1 MRLDI
6 KKLGGAIVAMNDG
19 KTVTQTTAI
28 MRDVV
33 QLLHEEQA
41 LGRWRE
47 LERAI
52 NHAWAKMYGAANVT
66 VVSSHALSKKVRD
79 TIVEHAHGADVTELI
94 DDRLIGG
101 AVVRIDNTRIDGS
114 LTGAL
119 MRLKAAMYTEV

>member
-6 KKLGGAIVAMNDG
+6 KKLGTAIVAMTDG

-28 MRDVV
+28 IKEVV

-47 LERAI
+47 LERAM
-52 NHAWAKMYGAANVT
+52 NYAWAKTYGASNVT
-66 VVSSHALSKKVRD
+66 VVSAHALSKKVRD
-79 TIVEHAHGADVTELI
+79 AIVEHAHGADVTEMV